1 MSARDDAV
9 AAATA
14 AYGKGG
20 YGHAHRM
27 AKAIAAYEGALS
39 AAGWVAVPR
48 EPTPGMT
55 LAANKRVAVVTPD
68 GTWALGRDEAARTWA
83 TMIAAALPAAPEARD
98 DGR

>member
-39 AAGWVAVPR
+39 AAGWVVAKVSEDAVCT
-48 EPTPGMT
+48 EGSSEIEWAWVSGANHAY
-55 LAANKRVAVVTPD
+55 AAVRASAVEV
-68 GTWALGRDEAARTWA
+68 E
-83 TMIAAALPAAPEARD
+83 
-98 DGR
+98 